1 MKKMKTESS
10 TINSYVLVKKQTK
23 FALWSR
29 IDEIKNVLLDKITEL
44 KLHIFVKNEQYN
56 TYNSLKNKIP
66 DNVIL
71 VHFVYSENN

>member
-29 IDEIKNVLLDKITEL
+29 IDEIKNVLLDKITER

-71 VHFVYSENN
+71 VHFDYSENN

>member
-10 TINSYVLVKKQTK
+10 TINSYVLVEKQTK
-23 FALWSR
+23 FGLWSR

-56 TYNSLKNKIP
+56 TYKNKIP

-71 VHFVYSENN
+71 VHFDYSENN

>member
-10 TINSYVLVKKQTK
+10 TINSYVLVEKQTK

-29 IDEIKNVLLDKITEL
+29 IDEIKNVLLDKITER

-71 VHFVYSENN
+71 VHFDYSENN